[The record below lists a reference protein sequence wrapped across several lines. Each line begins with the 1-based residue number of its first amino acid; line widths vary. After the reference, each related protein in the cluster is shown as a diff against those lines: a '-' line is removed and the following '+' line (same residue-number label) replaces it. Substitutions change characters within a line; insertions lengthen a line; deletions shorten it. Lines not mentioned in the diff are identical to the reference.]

1 MRIVII
7 GAGVAGLA
15 TGWRLAQAGQAVTI
29 LERGQ
34 PGSGATGA
42 AAGMLAV
49 TAELLE
55 AGDVETAF
63 ARHSNDLWPDFAA
76 ELEASSGRGIGLS
89 APGALILASDATGLA
104 RLSGHSGILGE
115 TLDAAAVKAR
125 FPMLAGGFAGALWSP
140 SEALVDSRALAAA
153 LAIAFVKAGG
163 QLKLNEA
170 AVRIEQGLAVRT
182 AFGLYP
188 ADAVIAANGAWIS
201 DLVPGAAIVPVK
213 GQMIA
218 LTPPA
223 GEKPPAPVIWGNGI
237 YMLARGGRLLV
248 GATVEDR
255 GFDTSTTEDARR
267 DLRGRA
273 EALMPSLRRWTLV
286 DHWAGLRPRAPDG
299 LPLLGPTAT
308 PGLHVAG
315 GQFRNGILFAPA
327 LAENMAGQILGT
339 AKMIPAFDPMRENR

>member
-15 TGWRLAQAGQAVTI
+15 TGWRLAQAGAAVTI

-42 AAGMLAV
+42 SAGMLAV

-55 AGDVETAF
+55 AGEAETAF
-63 ARHSNDLWPDFAA
+63 ARHSNVLWPDFAA
-76 ELEASSGRGIGLS
+76 ELEAASGHFVGFS
-89 APGALILASDATGLA
+89 APGALILAADAAGLA
-104 RLSGHSGILGE
+104 RLNGHGE
-115 TLDAAAVKAR
+115 MLDAAAVKVR
-125 FPMLAGGFAGALWSP
+125 FPMLAGGFAGGLWSP
-140 SEALVDSRALAAA
+140 DEALVDSRALAAA
-153 LAIAFVKAGG
+153 LANAFVRAGG

-170 AVRIEQGLAVRT
+170 AVRIEHGPAVLT
-182 AFGLYP
+182 PFGLYP
-188 ADAVIAANGAWIS
+188 ADAVIAAAGAWTGQLAPDAPI
-201 DLVPGAAIVPVK
+201 APVK

-223 GEKPPAPVIWGNGI
+223 GEKPPTPVIWGNGI
-237 YMLARGGRLLV
+237 YMLSRGGRLLV

-255 GFDTSTTEDARR
+255 GFDTSLSDDARR
-267 DLRGRA
+267 DLRSKA
-273 EALMPSLRRWTLV
+273 EAVMPSLSRWTLA

-299 LPLLGPTAT
+299 LPLLGPTAM
-308 PGLHVAG
+308 PGLYVAG

-327 LAENMAGQILGT
+327 LAQNMAGQILGT
-339 AKMIPAFDPMRENR
+339 AKMIPAFDPMRGK

>member
-15 TGWRLAQAGQAVTI
+15 TGWRLAQAGAAVTI

-42 AAGMLAV
+42 SAGMLAV

-55 AGDVETAF
+55 AGEAETIF
-63 ARHSNDLWPDFAA
+63 ARHSNVLWPDFAT
-76 ELEASSGRGIGLS
+76 ELEEISGRSIGLS
-89 APGALILASDATGLA
+89 SPGALILASDANGLA
-104 RLSGHSGILGE
+104 RLAGHGE
-115 TLDAAAVKAR
+115 GLDAAAVKAR
-125 FPMLAGGFAGALWSP
+125 FPMLAGGFAGGLWSP
-140 SEALVDSRALAAA
+140 NEALVDSRALAAA
-153 LAIAFVKAGG
+153 LAIAFVRAGG

-170 AVRIEQGLAVRT
+170 VAKIEKPDGRVTGVLTQ
-182 AFGLYP
+182 FGLYP

-201 DLVPGAAIVPVK
+201 DLVPGAGIAPVK

-218 LTPPA
+218 LAPPA
-223 GEKPPAPVIWGNGI
+223 GEKLPTPVIWGNGI

-255 GFDTSTTEDARR
+255 GFDTSTTEEARR

-273 EALMPSLRRWTLV
+273 EAVMPSLRRWTLV

-308 PGLHVAG
+308 PGLYVAG

-339 AKMIPAFDPMRENR
+339 ARMIPAFDPMRKK